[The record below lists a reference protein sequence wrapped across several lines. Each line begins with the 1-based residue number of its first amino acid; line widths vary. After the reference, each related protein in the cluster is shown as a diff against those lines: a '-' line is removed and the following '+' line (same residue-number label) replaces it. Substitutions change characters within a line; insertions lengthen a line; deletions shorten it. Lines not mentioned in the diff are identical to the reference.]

1 MKVSLMNKK
10 LLISSTIC
18 LTLGIASISAG
29 IGVHFHNIKVANETV
44 DKLVLNTF
52 YYSNRDESK
61 RVWEIDTLNYDIK
74 KISIQKSG
82 KYSPPSLTFNIDN
95 PQGFYEDCIK
105 PHISSTFMEYDYYDY
120 KVRLFFYNK
129 APIYYEEYKDSI
141 CISSYGGHILGKD
154 KYFLTPF
161 FEDPTDFLYL
171 ENPFTLKYPKD
182 SDDEKYQL
190 FTNRQINKNIRLENY
205 NDAKELFVKH
215 LDPDSFLVN
224 DEEKSISIYGYNV
237 AKYLFEDGKDYSY
250 WDFIKDEYI
259 KYSFNDEN
267 IQVVFNLK
275 N

>member
-1 MKVSLMNKK
+1 MNKK
-10 LLISSTIC
+10 LLISSIVC

-44 DKLVLNTF
+44 DKLVLDTF
-52 YYSNRDESK
+52 YYSNRDKSK

-74 KISIQKSG
+74 KISIQKSH
-82 KYSPPSLTFNIDN
+82 KYHPPSLTFNIDN

-105 PHISSTFMEYDYYDY
+105 PHISSTLTEYDYYDDS

-129 APIYYEEYKDSI
+129 TPIYYKEYKDSI
-141 CISSYGGHILGKD
+141 YISSYGGHILGKD

-161 FEDPTDFLYL
+161 FEDPTDFLYS
-171 ENPFTLKYPKD
+171 EKSFTLKYPKD
-182 SDDEKYQL
+182 SASEKYQL
-190 FTNRQINKNIRLENY
+190 FTDEQINKNIKLENY

-224 DEEKSISIYGYNV
+224 DEEKSISIYNYDVVEYFYEGDNRNRY
-237 AKYLFEDGKDYSY
+237 D
-250 WDFIKDEYI
+250 DFIKDEYV

-275 N
+275 Y